1 MALELPELGP
11 FLGRLAAAPRP
22 RTQSWLPVDDLRLA
36 LATRVFKLGGSA
48 RIAGDAAP
56 DVFTA
61 AAWSTA
67 WNETVVAVANRVIAT
82 VETRLRQAAEA
93 SRYPRKRLAQAMF
106 SDADRRALI
115 ARLGE
120 GGAPLLS
127 ALEEVERLRLV
138 VDQSSGLT
146 DATRID
152 WLDALTAAARR
163 QESAWRELEQA
174 LDREG
179 PLWAGEISAIRGW
192 TRPKW
197 PFWLVTGM
205 LYALAIWIGLMLGGY
220 VAAPGPLAPA
230 VSWFWERF

>member
-11 FLGRLAAAPRP
+11 FLGRLASAPRS
-22 RTQSWLPVDDLRLA
+22 RNQGWLPVDDLRLG
-36 LATRVFKLGGSA
+36 LATRLFKLGGSA

-56 DVFTA
+56 DVLTA
-61 AAWSTA
+61 ELWSAA
-67 WNETVVAVANRVIAT
+67 WNEAVVAVANRVIAT

-93 SRYPRKRLAQAMF
+93 SRYPVKRLAQAMF

-120 GGAPLLS
+120 GGAPLLT
-127 ALEEVERLRLV
+127 ALEEVDRLRRV
-138 VDQSSGLT
+138 IDQSPDLT

-152 WLDALTAAARR
+152 WLEALTAAARR
-163 QESAWRELEQA
+163 QESAWRELERA

-179 PLWAGEISAIRGW
+179 PLWAGEISTISSW

-197 PFWLVTGM
+197 PLWVASGT
-205 LYALAIWIGLMLGGY
+205 LYALAIWVGLMLGGY